1 MAPATLQDVLATQ
14 ELSARFHRRRDFE
27 AENRAL
33 IELARCLPTSPD
45 DFLQKA
51 SDVAIVLCRAHST
64 GVSLLE
70 EEQGSPVFRWHA
82 VSGRYASNVWSTMPK
97 DTSPCGA
104 VIDSGAAQLMKQPAR
119 CFAMLHDLGP
129 EVVEALLTPLQV
141 RGRPIG
147 TFWLVSHESALKFA
161 PSDAAALQTL
171 ADFIA
176 PVYEILCERTG
187 MPDSR

>member
-33 IELARCLPTSPD
+33 IELARSLPTSPD

-51 SDVAIVLCRAHST
+51 SDVAMVLCRAHST

-70 EEQGSPVFRWHA
+70 EDQGKPVFRWHA

-97 DTSPCGA
+97 ETCPCGA
-104 VIDSGAAQLMKQPAR
+104 VIDRGATLLMKHPA
-119 CFAMLHDLGP
+119 LHFSILNDLGP

-171 ADFIA
+171 ADFAA

-187 MPDSR
+187 TSADR